1 MPRPAFR
8 FSPVLFVGLLACQP
22 TPGPEVPYYG
32 TPDFTP
38 RWFASAGEAADSVA
52 HVIGPFRLTNQDGAT
67 VTERTVRGKIHVA
80 NFFFTRCPATCPK
93 LTDAF
98 GKVQRAFADQPD
110 VLLLSF
116 SVMPWA
122 DSVARLRDYARQHGV
137 KARKWH
143 LLTGPKGAIYTL
155 ARRSYFAEETPG
167 FTKDSTQFL
176 HTEHLVL
183 VDRTGRIRGF
193 YRGTQALDTER
204 LLADVRALLKERPAL
219 N

>member
-8 FSPVLFVGLLACQP
+8 VSLGILAVLLACQSS
-22 TPGPEVPYYG
+22 GELEVPYFN

-38 RWFASAGEAADSVA
+38 RWFASADKAAANVTHTVGA
-52 HVIGPFRLTNQDGAT
+52 FRLTNQAGNG

-98 GKVQRAFADQPD
+98 SRVQTTFANQPD
-110 VLLLSF
+110 VVLLSF

-122 DSVARLRDYARQHGV
+122 DSVARLREYADAHGV
-137 KARKWH
+137 RKGKWH

-155 ARRSYFAEETPG
+155 ARRGYFAEETPG

-183 VDRTGRIRGF
+183 VDRTGRLRGF
-193 YRGTQALDTER
+193 YQGTQPLETKR
-204 LLADVRALLKERPAL
+204 LVADIRALLRE
-219 N
+219 